1 MEFRRVLFRS
11 SSAQWTTCSPASIPG
26 CANIFTGR
34 GRARLPQASRPI
46 MEIKSNNILI
56 GFSTL
61 IVLVLILGFSL
72 WISRVQLDRQYAYY
86 KIVFSGSVSGLSK
99 SGPVQFNGLPVG
111 RVIDLSLAER
121 DPSKVIAI
129 IQVDARTPVKQDSIA
144 QLEIG
149 RAHV

>member
-1 MEFRRVLFRS
+1 MILTRYTPPAIASRFWRRSVLF

-86 KIVFSGSVSGLSK
+86 KIVFSGSLSGFS
-99 SGPVQFNGLPVG
+99 SEEG
-111 RVIDLSLAER
+111 RVGKEG
-121 DPSKVIAI
+121 V
-129 IQVDARTPVKQDSIA
+129 RT
-144 QLEIG
+144 
-149 RAHV
+149 